1 MSFAAHTCPPPKGVT
16 ATGGGGKQTPV
27 ALLSS
32 QSNLAGTVQIVRDPG
47 GDEQGEGLENKLND
61 LRSVPGLKIVP

>member
-1 MSFAAHTCPPPKGVT
+1 MPVIAVA
-16 ATGGGGKQTPV
+16 GGGGKQTPV